1 MIFAAF
7 LIVSVLPELPIG
19 RWTNPSGS
27 VTIEIAACG
36 GAYCG
41 TVVAASD
48 KAKAD
53 AAKGGTK
60 TLVGTQ
66 LLSDFAPSSQVRW
79 KGRLFIPDLNR
90 HPKADISLVDENTL
104 KVRGCAIGRS
114 LCRSQLWTRTD

>member
-1 MIFAAF
+1 MMFAAL
-7 LIVSVLPELPIG
+7 LIVSVPPETPTG

-36 GAYCG
+36 KAYCG

-60 TLVGTQ
+60 SLVGTQ
-66 LLSDFAPSSQVRW
+66 LLSDFAPSNHGRW
-79 KGRLFIPDLNR
+79 KGRIFIPDLNR
-90 HPKADISLVDENTL
+90 HPRADISLVDENTL

-114 LCRSQLWTRTD
+114 LCKSQLWTRAD